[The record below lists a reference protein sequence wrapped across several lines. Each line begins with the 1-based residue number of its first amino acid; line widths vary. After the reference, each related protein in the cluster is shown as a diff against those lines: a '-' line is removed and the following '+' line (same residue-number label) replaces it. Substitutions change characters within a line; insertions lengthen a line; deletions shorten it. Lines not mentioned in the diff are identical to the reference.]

1 MRGVLRLSL
10 LVFAVAFSADLLA
23 KQLAVSNN
31 AGTLLYND
39 TSSQFPL
46 RILFCLVA
54 VAVAVALGRFARSRG
69 LGRQW
74 GLWIGASLL
83 VAGVLANGV
92 SSFLWA
98 RGVPDFIDVEGGWV
112 WNLADFEIAIG
123 MTGGILSV
131 GVTAVAAYARG
142 SALRRRTL

>member
-1 MRGVLRLSL
+1 MRGVLRLSV
-10 LVFAVAFSADLLA
+10 LVFAVGFSVDLLA
-23 KQLAVSNN
+23 KQWAVSHNVG
-31 AGTLLYND
+31 ALLYND
-39 TSSQFPL
+39 TASQFPL
-46 RILFCLVA
+46 RLLFCA
-54 VAVAVALGRFARSRG
+54 VAIAVALALGRFAGSRG

-74 GLWIGASLL
+74 GLWIGAPLL

-131 GVTAVAAYARG
+131 GVSAVATYARG
-142 SALRRRTL
+142 LRAAAPP